1 MPWQLISLCPSVTD
15 IALSDTVKK
24 YLDETKVF
32 ATVATI
38 GRDGHPHLTVIW
50 LERDG
55 DELLYSTTVDRAQAK
70 NLARDPRV
78 TVMIN
83 PPDNPYVYAE
93 IRGTAT
99 LTPDPERALPD
110 RLSRKYTGRPY
121 AEFNPAAKNDGERVV
136 VRVRPTRITGRM

>member
-1 MPWQLISLCPSVTD
+1 MPRQAIRLSSSVTD

-78 TVMIN
+78 TVMLN

-99 LTPDPERALPD
+99 VTPDLERALPD
-110 RLSRKYTGRPY
+110 RLSRKYTGKPY
-121 AEFNPAAKNDGERVV
+121 AEFNPASKNDGERVV
-136 VRVRPTRITGRM
+136 VRVRPTKITGRM